1 MKTTSAML
9 AFVLAATTSS
19 LWAQQPI
26 PPATPIPPQTSQS
39 VGDSLVK
46 QVSFVN
52 GLPLRE
58 AIRMLQAEC
67 PGFQAVIVPDP
78 GCAEVNPGLPEMSLK
93 NLPLSQILDVIS
105 KSLPEV
111 GVQRVS
117 SSKGDVSGIFW
128 GLLIGLVS

>member
-1 MKTTSAML
+1 MARKSMPRQSTACDFSDPRPFQEFRMKTTSAML

-78 GCAEVNPGLPEMSLK
+78 GCAEVN
-93 NLPLSQILDVIS
+93 
-105 KSLPEV
+105 
-111 GVQRVS
+111 
-117 SSKGDVSGIFW
+117 
-128 GLLIGLVS
+128 